1 MPSSN
6 SASSS
11 AANRASTEISRR
23 TISRP
28 FELMRSSFPTFS
40 LPRSLA
46 IFRFQ
51 RPSLTC
57 QFTVGQV
64 QASFE
69 EPGRKIVGYGGGNY
83 RRAVT
88 WLLSVR
94 GKVGEETDRRTSPEL
109 QSRSRGDRSR
119 AVSQTAA
126 ARVIW
131 RRVKSDAR
139 DPPPSIRQLND
150 TGTVECRDSARPTN
164 RFAGCRF

>member
-23 TISRP
+23 TVSSP
-28 FELMRSSFPTFS
+28 FELMRSSFPTFL
-40 LPRSLA
+40 LPRSSA

-51 RPSLTC
+51 RPYLTC
-57 QFTVGQV
+57 QFTGEQI
-64 QASFE
+64 QTSIE

-94 GKVGEETDRRTSPEL
+94 GKAGEETDRRTSPEL

-119 AVSQTAA
+119 AVSQTTV
-126 ARVIW
+126 ARVI
-131 RRVKSDAR
+131 
-139 DPPPSIRQLND
+139 
-150 TGTVECRDSARPTN
+150 
-164 RFAGCRF
+164 